1 MAVDIGLW
9 QRPRWGVGSVRLH
22 LDVEDLA
29 LALLLFDRVVLPK
42 PDGPDEEKQWKKS
55 NWDPERQAV
64 LGVSLDPLIHYV
76 EWNKDLR
83 QRWAERMNK
92 LEPIAQEVEGLG
104 YSITTQVIS
113 LSAWNTAIADQDHG
127 LVGKPVPFAWCPRTA
142 AELARRGI
150 DTAVHDEPEA
160 APIDIFEPEYG
171 TTTGPA
177 DFSSLDHDQAKD
189 CQPVESLILSRQMT
203 IPTSSASDPP
213 EVVLENVYDLV
224 TDPEFVTARAH
235 MYAYLAGMAA
245 GAIPQGEIVERL
257 QIASAAY
264 DDKVAKYNQAGV
276 RRTIHQVVPMAANY
290 GPKLF
295 GLSFPGVGWIA
306 RKVLARFDPL
316 PPHPAAHEEPAAALA
331 MARRVLPRVHTDIST
346 TLAAAAVHTA
356 NYRSQNPHPA

>member
-1 MAVDIGLW
+1 
-9 QRPRWGVGSVRLH
+9 
-22 LDVEDLA
+22 
-29 LALLLFDRVVLPK
+29 
-42 PDGPDEEKQWKKS
+42 
-55 NWDPERQAV
+55 
-64 LGVSLDPLIHYV
+64 
-76 EWNKDLR
+76 
-83 QRWAERMNK
+83 
-92 LEPIAQEVEGLG
+92 
-104 YSITTQVIS
+104 
-113 LSAWNTAIADQDHG
+113 
-127 LVGKPVPFAWCPRTA
+127 
-142 AELARRGI
+142 
-150 DTAVHDEPEA
+150 
-160 APIDIFEPEYG
+160 
-171 TTTGPA
+171 
-177 DFSSLDHDQAKD
+177 
-189 CQPVESLILSRQMT
+189 MT

-264 DDKVAKYNQAGV
+264 DDKVAEYNQAGV